1 MAIDFVR
8 NLLALVLEAAPW
20 VVLGLLVAGL
30 IKAGLPMAGLAARL
44 QGRGLAA
51 VGGAALLGAPLPLCS
66 CGVLPAAFGLRR
78 AGASKGA
85 TTSFL
90 ISTPETG
97 VDSVLLSYV
106 LLGPVFAVVRPVV
119 AVASAIFTGLAV
131 AVAIRDEA
139 APFSAPQP
147 AEGCCCGEMAE
158 ERTGLIAGL
167 RYAFADLWD
176 DIALWLAG
184 GLLAAAVVVTVAPP
198 DVLAAWAQGPLAMLV
213 VLAVSVPMYVCA
225 SASTPLALA
234 LLHAGV
240 SPGTALVFL
249 LAGPATNL
257 AGLALVRRELGGAT
271 MAIYLAGVVLTSL
284 AAGLAL
290 DAIWRA
296 AAWPL
301 PAAPAGQAESGY
313 HLWLGL
319 ASALLLLLA
328 YRPIRRRILPASA
341 APAPG
346 HDHA

>member
-1 MAIDFVR
+1 MVMDFVG

-30 IKAGLPMAGLAARL
+30 IKAWLPMAGLAARL
-44 QGRGLAA
+44 KGRGLTA

-119 AVASAIFTGLAV
+119 AVASAIATGLAV
-131 AVAIRDEA
+131 AVAVRDEA
-139 APFSAPQP
+139 ATPPAPPP
-147 AEGCCCGEMAE
+147 AAGCCGGETAE
-158 ERTGLIAGL
+158 ERTGLVAGL

-184 GLLAAAVVVTVAPP
+184 GVLAAAVVVTVAPP

-271 MAIYLAGVVLTSL
+271 MAIYLAGVVATSL

-290 DAIWRA
+290 DAIWSV

-301 PAAPAGQAESGY
+301 PAAPTGQAESGY

-319 ASALLLLLA
+319 ASALVLLLA
-328 YRPIRRRILPASA
+328 YRPIRRRILPAPA
-341 APAPG
+341 TPAPA